1 MVKRRIKVAAKVAAH
16 IYTHVFQ
23 HLHDGEDEQ
32 DVFLP
37 ALQLLVLELAVHL
50 AVPQDE
56 LFGETLEVGGD
67 ISAGFSLPPEP
78 KLSAGS
84 VYLSE
89 QLQRRS
95 GKQTVDNAPQH
106 TETHQTK
113 SVHLDALLLFA

>member
-1 MVKRRIKVAAKVAAH
+1 MVKRRIKAGAPVD
-16 IYTHVFQ
+16 THVFQ

-32 DVFLP
+32 DVFLS

-67 ISAGFSLPPEP
+67 ISFGFSLPPEP
-78 KLSAGS
+78 ELSAGS

-113 SVHLDALLLFA
+113 SLHLDALLLFP